1 MSRPRKIRKHR
12 KPADLEHR
20 KPFERIPLWLTLIAA
35 LPLSAWYRVADVLEW
50 LAEHV
55 FRYRRRVINLQLRRC
70 FPGEDGAW
78 IKATRRAFYRN
89 FTDVGVEIIKAVSI
103 SQEEIARRIT
113 LVDSG
118 PARAALDAGQSIVV
132 VTSHNCN
139 WEWTLLA
146 LSIGMGHPVHA
157 AYKPLH
163 GRWGDRL
170 FLTIRSRFGAKMI
183 PAKRLLMRVLRD
195 RRQARIVAMVAD
207 QDPVSAS
214 VRHFTDF
221 FGQDTAFYMG
231 PEAIARVA
239 KMAVYYLAV
248 RRVSRGHYSVTFEP
262 LVAPGEE
269 LPQGAIIER
278 FARHVEALTRERPA
292 DWLWSYR
299 RWKVRRHRERG
310 DEAAR
315 IEITSGSD

>member
-1 MSRPRKIRKHR
+1 VAAVLTFGI
-12 KPADLEHR
+12 LLV
-20 KPFERIPLWLTLIAA
+20 LWVISGAAA
-35 LPLSAWYRVADVLEW
+35 LAGRGTLSAVIGYLSLPGHFSDF
-50 LAEHV
+50 V
-55 FRYRRRVINLQLRRC
+55 FGVIDTQS
-70 FPGEDGAW
+70 
-78 IKATRRAFYRN
+78 
-89 FTDVGVEIIKAVSI
+89 IIYYVSI
-103 SQEEIARRIT
+103 
-113 LVDSG
+113 
-118 PARAALDAGQSIVV
+118 
-132 VTSHNCN
+132 
-139 WEWTLLA
+139 
-146 LSIGMGHPVHA
+146 IGVF
-157 AYKPLH
+157 
-163 GRWGDRL
+163 L
-170 FLTIRSRFGAKMI
+170 FLTIRSRFGARMI

-195 RRQARIVAMVAD
+195 RRQAGIVAMVAD

-262 LVAPGEE
+262 LVAAGEE

-278 FARHVEALTRERPA
+278 YALHVEALTRERPA

-310 DEAAR
+310 DEAAQ